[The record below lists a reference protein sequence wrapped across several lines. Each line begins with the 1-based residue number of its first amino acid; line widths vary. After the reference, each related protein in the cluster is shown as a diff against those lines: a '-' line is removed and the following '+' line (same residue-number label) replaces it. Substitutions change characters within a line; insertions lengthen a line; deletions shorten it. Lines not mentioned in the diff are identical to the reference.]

1 MNSSDDYKFTKFDL
15 KFLIKLKARDFRL
28 QNINNITERQ
38 IKEYL
43 FNVKWKKKD
52 VMPMCEII
60 DDIMSLDYS
69 DVFEYL
75 SVKVVKEASQ
85 LSINDFNEFIS
96 K

>member
-43 FNVKWKKKD
+43 FNVRWKKKD

-85 LSINDFNEFIS
+85 LSIHDFNEFIS